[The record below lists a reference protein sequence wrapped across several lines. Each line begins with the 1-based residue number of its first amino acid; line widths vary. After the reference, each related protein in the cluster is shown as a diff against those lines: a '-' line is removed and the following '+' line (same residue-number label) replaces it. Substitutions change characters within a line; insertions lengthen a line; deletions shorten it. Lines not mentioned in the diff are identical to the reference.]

1 MFKFGDLIIYAAVL
15 SAALFPF
22 FREKESEN
30 NKIQVIHDKHT
41 EYFDAGKDTV
51 FFIQG
56 NKVEIEIKDRKVR
69 IKNSDCRDK
78 YCVKHGWLKE
88 DQNGKII
95 CMPNKVI
102 IEFIKQDD
110 DVIDAVT
117 E

>member
-1 MFKFGDLIIYAAVL
+1 VFKFGDIIIYAAVII
-15 SAALFPF
+15 AALYPF
-22 FREKESEN
+22 FREKETEN
-30 NKIQVIHDKHT
+30 NKIQIIHEKHT

-51 FFIQG
+51 FFLTG
-56 NKVEIEIKDRKVR
+56 NKIEVEIKDRMVR
-69 IKNSDCRDK
+69 IKDSDCRDR

-102 IEFIKQDD
+102 IEFIKQED
-110 DVIDAVT
+110 DVLDAIT

>member
-1 MFKFGDLIIYAAVL
+1 MFKFGDLLIYAAVL

-22 FREKESEN
+22 LREKDTEN
-30 NKIQVIHDKHT
+30 NKIHILYDGHK

-56 NKVEIEIKDRKVR
+56 SIEVEIKDRKVR
-69 IKNSDCRDK
+69 IKDSNCRDK

-102 IEFIKQDD
+102 IEFVKRED